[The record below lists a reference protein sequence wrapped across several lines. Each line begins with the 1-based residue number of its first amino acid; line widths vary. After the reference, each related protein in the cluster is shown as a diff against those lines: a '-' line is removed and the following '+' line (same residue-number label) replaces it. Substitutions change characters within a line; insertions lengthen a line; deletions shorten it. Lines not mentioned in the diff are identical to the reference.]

1 MIHYRI
7 SCLNPA
13 SQFVQFELRITG
25 QNAGEIH
32 LQLPAWRAGRYQLA
46 NYAQNIRNFC
56 IKNSSGQRVDFQKT
70 TKDCWVFKSENSE
83 EYLISYEYFTAKMD
97 AGSAWA
103 DEEQVYLNLVN
114 CCFEVKEMADAPF
127 ELELDLP
134 DFPFV
139 VSTLPE
145 SGTGF
150 FRAKDFQQLAD
161 STILAAKKISH
172 WEYSVEGTLFH
183 IWIHGEIHFEKET
196 FIENFRKFTQTQVR
210 DFGEFPE
217 SEYHFIFQLLAYPH
231 FHGVEH
237 RKGTVVTFGPA
248 ENLKESVHMNE
259 LLGVSSHELYH
270 SWNVCRIR
278 PQELFPYDFSRETY
292 TKAGWILEGIT
303 TYMGD
308 LYLLKSG
315 VFDLPTYLKE
325 VEDILNRESLNEGW
339 RNYTILE
346 SSMDLWLDGYQ
357 AGIPDRKVNIYSHGA
372 VICFCLDIMLR
383 IEGSGLT
390 EVMKMAWEKFG
401 KPFQGY
407 DEKGIWNLIL
417 DCATDKEKFNSF
429 YQSFISGN
437 EDLLNYFGSII
448 PSLGFELRL
457 LPNPKPLTSKLGIL
471 MQKEVITKI
480 HQESPAFTSL
490 MIGDQI
496 KAEFSPERVVIEAT
510 RINGKKYGFDFPI
523 VEKEFFPVY
532 SIEIGQETSLRKKWM
547 K

>member
-7 SCLNPA
+7 SCLNPS
-13 SQFVQFELRITG
+13 SQFVQFELRITT
-25 QNAGEIH
+25 QNEGEIH

-46 NYAQNIRNFC
+46 NYAQNLRNFR
-56 IKNSSGQRVDFQKT
+56 IKNSSGQKIDFQKIA
-70 TKDCWVFKSENSE
+70 KDCWAFKSENSE
-83 EYLISYEYFTAKMD
+83 EYLISYEYYTAKMD

-103 DEEQVYLNLVN
+103 DVDQVYLNLVN
-114 CCFEVKEMADAPF
+114 CCFEVKEMAFAPF

-134 DFPFV
+134 DYPIV

-145 SGTGF
+145 IGIGF

-161 STILAAKKISH
+161 STILAAKKITH
-172 WEYSVEGTLFH
+172 WEYSVERTLFH
-183 IWIHGEIHFEKET
+183 IWIHGEIHFEKEP

-237 RKGTVVTFGPA
+237 RKGTVITFGPA
-248 ENLKESVHMNE
+248 EKLKESVHMNE

-270 SWNVCRIR
+270 AWNVCRIR
-278 PQELFPYDFSRETY
+278 PKELLPYDFSREIY
-292 TKAGWILEGIT
+292 TKAGWMLEGIT

-315 VFDLPTYLKE
+315 VFDLPAYLKE
-325 VEDILNRESLNEGW
+325 VKDVLNRESLNEGW
-339 RNYTILE
+339 RNYSIIE
-346 SSMDLWLDGYQ
+346 SSMDLWVDGYQ

-372 VICFCLDIMLR
+372 VICFCLDTMLR
-383 IEGSGLT
+383 IEGSGLP
-390 EVMKMAWEKFG
+390 EVMRMAWEKYG
-401 KPFQGY
+401 KPFKGY
-407 DEKGIWNLIL
+407 DEMGLWSLIL
-417 DCATDKEKFNSF
+417 DCAANKEKFNSF
-429 YQSFISGN
+429 YEKFISGN
-437 EDLLNYFGSII
+437 EDLLMYFGSIL
-448 PSLGFELRL
+448 PSLGLELHL
-457 LPNPKPLTSKLGIL
+457 LPNTDPLTSKLGIL
-471 MQKEVITKI
+471 LQKEVITKI
-480 HQESPAFTSL
+480 NPKSPAFTSL

-496 KAEFSPERVVIEAT
+496 NAEFSTDNVRIEAS

-523 VEKEFFPVY
+523 VEKEFYPTY

>member
-13 SQFVQFELRITG
+13 SQFVQFELRITA
-25 QNAGEIH
+25 QTNGEIH
-32 LQLPAWRAGRYQLA
+32 LQFPSWRAGRYQMA
-46 NYAQNIRNFC
+46 NYAQNIRNFR
-56 IKNSSGQRVDFQKT
+56 IKNSSDQGVDFHKK
-70 TKDCWVFKSENSE
+70 TKDCWVFKPEKSE
-83 EYLISYEYFTAKMD
+83 EYFISYEYFAAKMD
-97 AGSAWA
+97 AGSAWV

-114 CCFEVKEMADAPF
+114 CCFEIKEMADEPC
-127 ELELDLP
+127 ELEIDLP
-134 DFPFV
+134 DYPNLI
-139 VSTLPE
+139 STLPE

-161 STILAAKKISH
+161 STILAAKKISR
-172 WEYSVEGTLFH
+172 WEFSVEGTLFH
-183 IWIHGEIHFEKET
+183 IWIHGEIHFEKDP

-237 RKGTVVTFGPA
+237 RRGTVITFGPA
-248 ENLKESVHMNE
+248 ENLKDSVQMNE

-270 SWNVCRIR
+270 AWNVCRIR
-278 PQELFPYDFSRETY
+278 PKELLPYDFSEETY

-315 VFDLPTYLKE
+315 VFDLPAYLKE

-339 RNYTILE
+339 RNYSILE
-346 SSMDLWLDGYQ
+346 SSTDLWLDGYQ

-372 VICFCLDIMLR
+372 VICFCLDIMLQA
-383 IEGSGLT
+383 EGFGLPQ
-390 EVMKMAWEKFG
+390 VMKMAWEKYG

-417 DCATDKEKFNSF
+417 DCANHKEEFKSF
-429 YQSFISGN
+429 YERFISGN
-437 EDLLNYFGSII
+437 EDLLNYFGSLV
-448 PSLGFELRL
+448 PSLGFELCVH
-457 LPNPKPLTSKLGIL
+457 PNPEPLTSKLGIL
-471 MQKEVITKI
+471 LQKEVITKI
-480 HQESPAFTSL
+480 HSDSPAYTSL
-490 MIGDQI
+490 MIGDRI
-496 KAEFSPERVVIEAT
+496 KTEYSTENIKIEAS
-510 RINGKKYGFDFPI
+510 RINGKKHTFDFPI
-523 VEKEFFPVY
+523 DEKKFFPTY
-532 SIEIGQETSLRKKWM
+532 SIEIGESTTSREKWM

>member
-7 SCLNPA
+7 SCLTPP
-13 SQFVQFELRITG
+13 SQFVQFELRITA
-25 QNAGEIH
+25 QNEGEIH

-46 NYAQNIRNFC
+46 NYAQNIRNFR
-56 IKNSSGQRVDFQKT
+56 IKNSSGQRVEFQKI

-83 EYLISYEYFTAKMD
+83 EYLISYEYFAAKMD

-114 CCFEVKEMADAPF
+114 CCFEVKEMVDAPF

-134 DFPFV
+134 DYPMM

-145 SGTGF
+145 TGTGY

-161 STILAAKKISH
+161 SIILAAKKITH
-172 WEYSVEGTLFH
+172 WEYSVGETLFH
-183 IWIHGEIHFEKET
+183 IWIHGEVHFEKEP
-196 FIENFRKFTQTQVR
+196 FIENFRKFTQTQIR
-210 DFGEFPE
+210 DFCEFPE
-217 SEYHFIFQLLAYPH
+217 SEYHFIFHFLAYPH

-237 RKGTVVTFGPA
+237 RKGTVITFGPT
-248 ENLKESVHMNE
+248 ENLKDSVHMNE

-270 SWNVCRIR
+270 AWNVCRIR
-278 PQELFPYDFSRETY
+278 PKELLPYDFSQETY
-292 TKAGWILEGIT
+292 TKAGWMLEGIT

-339 RNYTILE
+339 RNYSILE
-346 SSMDLWLDGYQ
+346 SSMDLWIDGYQ

-372 VICFCLDIMLR
+372 VICFCLDIMLQS
-383 IEGSGLT
+383 EGSCLP
-390 EVMKMAWEKFG
+390 EVMRMAWEKYG

-407 DEKGIWNLIL
+407 DEKEFWNLIL
-417 DCATDKEKFNSF
+417 DCAGDKEKFNSF
-429 YQSFISGN
+429 YKSFISGN
-437 EDLLNYFGSII
+437 EDLLNYFESIVTN
-448 PSLGFELRL
+448 LGFELRI
-457 LPNPKPLTSKLGIL
+457 LPNPEPLTSKLGIL
-471 MQKEVITKI
+471 FQKDVITKI
-480 HQESPAFTSL
+480 HQESPAYSSL
-490 MIGDQI
+490 MIGDQF
-496 KAEFSPERVVIEAT
+496 KAEFSPESVVIEAS
-510 RINGKKYGFDFPI
+510 RINGKNLVFDFPI
-523 VEKEFFPVY
+523 VGNEFYPVY
-532 SIEIGQETSLRKKWM
+532 SIEMGQETSLRKKWM

>member
-13 SQFVQFELRITG
+13 SQFVQFELKISA
-25 QNAGEIH
+25 QNNGEIH

-46 NYAQNIRNFC
+46 NYAQNLRDFR
-56 IKNSSGQRVDFQKT
+56 IKNSSGQGVGFQKK
-70 TKDCWVFKSENSE
+70 TKDCWVFKIENSE
-83 EYLISYEYFTAKMD
+83 EYIISYEYFAAKMD

-114 CCFEVKEMADAPF
+114 CCFEVKAMGDEPF

-134 DFPFV
+134 DYPIV
-139 VSTLPE
+139 VSILPE

-150 FRAKDFQQLAD
+150 FRTKDFQQLAD

-172 WEYSVEGTLFH
+172 WEYSVEETLFN
-183 IWIHGEIHFEKET
+183 IWIHGEVHFEKEP
-196 FIENFRKFTQTQVR
+196 FIENFRKFTQTQIR

-237 RKGTVVTFGPA
+237 RKGTVITFGPA

-278 PQELFPYDFSRETY
+278 PKELLPYDFSQETY
-292 TKAGWILEGIT
+292 TKAGWMLEGIT

-339 RNYTILE
+339 RNYSILE

-372 VICFCLDIMLR
+372 VICFCLDIMLQS
-383 IEGSGLT
+383 EGSSLP
-390 EVMKMAWEKFG
+390 EVMKMAWEKYG
-401 KPFQGY
+401 KPFQSYG
-407 DEKGIWNLIL
+407 ENGIWNLIL
-417 DCATDKEKFNSF
+417 DCAKDKKKFNYF
-429 YQSFISGN
+429 YESYISGN
-437 EDLLNYFGSII
+437 EDLLNYFGSIV
-448 PSLGFELRL
+448 PVLGFELRL
-457 LPNPKPLTSKLGIL
+457 LPNPEPLSSKLGVL
-471 MQKEVITKI
+471 LQKDVITKI
-480 HQESPAFTSL
+480 HPESAAYTSL
-490 MIGDQI
+490 MIGDHI
-496 KAEFSPERVVIEAT
+496 KAEFSTDSAMLEVS
-510 RINGKKYGFDFPI
+510 RINGKKYLFDFP
-523 VEKEFFPVY
+523 VDKREFYSVY
-532 SIEIGQETSLRKKWM
+532 SIEIGQETNLREKWR

>member
-13 SQFVQFELRITG
+13 SQFVQFELKISA
-25 QNAGEIH
+25 QNNGEIH

-46 NYAQNIRNFC
+46 NYAQNLRDFR
-56 IKNSSGQRVDFQKT
+56 IKNSSGQGVGFHKK
-70 TKDCWVFKSENSE
+70 TKDCWVFKIENSE
-83 EYLISYEYFTAKMD
+83 EYIISYEYFAAKMD

-114 CCFEVKEMADAPF
+114 CCFEVKEMGDEPF

-134 DFPFV
+134 DYPIV

-150 FRAKDFQQLAD
+150 FRTKDFQQLAD

-172 WEYSVEGTLFH
+172 WEYSVEETLFN
-183 IWIHGEIHFEKET
+183 IWIHGEVHFEKEP
-196 FIENFRKFTQTQVR
+196 FIENFRKFTQTQIR

-237 RKGTVVTFGPA
+237 RKGTVITFGPA

-278 PQELFPYDFSRETY
+278 PKELLPYDFSQETY
-292 TKAGWILEGIT
+292 TKAGWMLEGIT

-339 RNYTILE
+339 RNYSILE

-372 VICFCLDIMLR
+372 VICFCLDIMLQS
-383 IEGSGLT
+383 EGSSLP
-390 EVMKMAWEKFG
+390 EVMKMAWEKYG
-401 KPFQGY
+401 KPFQSYG
-407 DEKGIWNLIL
+407 ENGIWNLIL
-417 DCATDKEKFNSF
+417 DCAKDKKKFNSF
-429 YQSFISGN
+429 YESYISGN
-437 EDLLNYFGSII
+437 EDLLNYFGSIV
-448 PSLGFELRL
+448 PVLGFELRL
-457 LPNPKPLTSKLGIL
+457 LPNPESLSSKLGVL
-471 MQKEVITKI
+471 LQKDVITKI
-480 HQESPAFTSL
+480 HPESAAFTSL
-490 MIGDQI
+490 MIGDHI
-496 KAEFSPERVVIEAT
+496 KAEFSTDNVRIEAS
-510 RINGKKYGFDFPI
+510 RINGKKYGYDFPI
-523 VEKEFFPVY
+523 VEKEFYPVY
-532 SIEIGQETSLRKKWM
+532 SIELGQETSLRKKWM

>member
-13 SQFVQFELRITG
+13 SQFVQFELKISA
-25 QNAGEIH
+25 QNNGEIH

-46 NYAQNIRNFC
+46 NYAQNLRDFR
-56 IKNSSGQRVDFQKT
+56 IKNSSGQGVDFHKK
-70 TKDCWVFKSENSE
+70 TKDCWVFKIENSE
-83 EYLISYEYFTAKMD
+83 EYIISYEYFAAKMD

-114 CCFEVKEMADAPF
+114 CCFEVKEIGGEPF
-127 ELELDLP
+127 EFELDLP
-134 DFPFV
+134 DYPIV
-139 VSTLPE
+139 ISTLPE

-150 FRAKDFQQLAD
+150 FRTKDFQQLAD

-172 WEYSVEGTLFH
+172 WEYSVEETLFH
-183 IWIHGEIHFEKET
+183 ICIHGEVHFEKEP
-196 FIENFRKFTQTQVR
+196 FIENFRKFTQTQIR

-237 RKGTVVTFGPA
+237 RKGTVITFGPA

-270 SWNVCRIR
+270 AWNVCRIR
-278 PQELFPYDFSRETY
+278 PKELLPYDFSQETY
-292 TKAGWILEGIT
+292 SKAGWMLEGIT

-325 VEDILNRESLNEGW
+325 LEDILNRESLNEGW
-339 RNYTILE
+339 RNYSILE

-372 VICFCLDIMLR
+372 VICFCLDIMLQT
-383 IEGSGLT
+383 EGSGLP
-390 EVMKMAWEKFG
+390 EVMKMAWEKYG
-401 KPFQGY
+401 NPFQGY
-407 DEKGIWNLIL
+407 DENGIWNLIL
-417 DCATDKEKFNSF
+417 DCATNKEKFNSF
-429 YQSFISGN
+429 YESYISGN
-437 EDLLNYFGSII
+437 QDLLNYLGSIV
-448 PSLGFELRL
+448 PGLGFELRL
-457 LPNPKPLTSKLGIL
+457 LPNPEPLSSKLGVL
-471 MQKEVITKI
+471 LQKDVITKI
-480 HQESPAFTSL
+480 HPESAAYTSL
-490 MIGDQI
+490 MIGDHI
-496 KAEFSPERVVIEAT
+496 KTEFSTDSVRIEAS
-510 RINGKKYGFDFPI
+510 RINGKKYGYDFPI
-523 VEKEFFPVY
+523 VEKEFYPVY
-532 SIEIGQETSLRKKWM
+532 SIEMGQETNLRKKWM

>member
-13 SQFVQFELRITG
+13 SQFVQFELRITA
-25 QNAGEIH
+25 QNEGEIH

-46 NYAQNIRNFC
+46 NYAQNLRNFR
-56 IKNSSGQRVDFQKT
+56 IKNSSGQWVDFQKI
-70 TKDCWVFKSENSE
+70 TKDCWFFKSENSE
-83 EYLISYEYFTAKMD
+83 EYLISYEYFAAKMD

-103 DEEQVYLNLVN
+103 DEDHVYLNLVN
-114 CCFEVKEMADAPF
+114 CCFEVKEMSDQPF

-134 DFPFV
+134 GYPIV

-150 FRAKDFQQLAD
+150 FRAKDYQQLAD

-172 WEYSVEGTLFH
+172 WEYSLEGTLFH
-183 IWIHGEIHFEKET
+183 IWIHGEVHFEKEP
-196 FIENFRKFTQTQVR
+196 FLENFRKFTQTQIH
-210 DFGEFPE
+210 DFEEFPE
-217 SEYHFIFQLLAYPH
+217 SEYHFIFLLLAYPH

-237 RKGTVVTFGPA
+237 QKGTVITFGPA
-248 ENLKESVHMNE
+248 ENLKESVSMNE

-270 SWNVCRIR
+270 AWNVCRIR
-278 PQELFPYDFSRETY
+278 PKELLPYDFSRETY
-292 TKAGWILEGIT
+292 TKSGWMLEGIT

-315 VFDLPTYLKE
+315 VFDLPAYLKE

-339 RNYTILE
+339 RNYSILK

-372 VICFCLDIMLR
+372 VICFCLDFMLQS
-383 IEGSGLT
+383 EGSGLP
-390 EVMKMAWEKFG
+390 EVMRMAWEKYG

-407 DEKGIWNLIL
+407 DEKGLWNLIL
-417 DCATDKEKFNSF
+417 DCAADKEKFNSF
-429 YQSFISGN
+429 YESFISGN
-437 EDLLNYFGSII
+437 EDLLNYFGLIL
-448 PSLGFELRL
+448 PSLGFELHR

-471 MQKEVITKI
+471 LQKEMITKI
-480 HQESPAFTSL
+480 HPESAAYTSL

-496 KAEFSPERVVIEAT
+496 KAEFSTENVRIEAS
-510 RINGKKYGFDFPI
+510 RINGKKYGYDFPI
-523 VEKEFFPVY
+523 VEKEFFPAY
-532 SIEIGQETSLRKKWM
+532 SIEIGQETSLRKNWM

>member
-13 SQFVQFELRITG
+13 SQFVQFELRIPA
-25 QNAGEIH
+25 QNNGEIH

-46 NYAQNIRNFC
+46 DYAKNLRNFR
-56 IKNSSGQRVDFQKT
+56 IKNSSGQEVDFQKKA
-70 TKDCWVFKSENSE
+70 KDCWVFKSENSE
-83 EYLISYEYFTAKMD
+83 EYLISYEYFAAKMD

-114 CCFEVKEMADAPF
+114 CCFEVKEMSDQPF
-127 ELELDLP
+127 ELELELP
-134 DFPFV
+134 EYPIV

-172 WEYSVEGTLFH
+172 WEYSVEGALFH
-183 IWIHGEIHFEKET
+183 IWIHGEVHFEKEP
-196 FIENFRKFTQTQVR
+196 FIENFKKFTQTQIR

-217 SEYHFIFQLLAYPH
+217 SEYYFIFQLLAYPH

-237 RKGTVVTFGPA
+237 RKGTVITFGPA

-270 SWNVCRIR
+270 AWNVCRIR
-278 PQELFPYDFSRETY
+278 PKELLPYDFSQETY
-292 TKAGWILEGIT
+292 TKAGWMLEGIT

-339 RNYTILE
+339 RNYSILE

-372 VICFCLDIMLR
+372 VICFCLDIMLQS
-383 IEGSGLT
+383 EGSGLP
-390 EVMKMAWEKFG
+390 EVMKLAWEKYG

-407 DEKGIWNLIL
+407 DEKGIWNRIL
-417 DCATDKEKFNSF
+417 NCATDKEKFNSF
-429 YQSFISGN
+429 YENFISGS
-437 EDLLNYFGSII
+437 EDLLNYFGSIL
-448 PSLGFELRL
+448 PVLGFELRL
-457 LPNPKPLTSKLGIL
+457 LPNPEPLTSKLGIL
-471 MQKEVITKI
+471 LQKDVIVKI
-480 HQESPAFTSL
+480 HHESPAYTSL
-490 MIGDQI
+490 MIGDKI
-496 KAEFSPERVVIEAT
+496 KAEFSTDSVVIEVS
-510 RINGKKYGFDFPI
+510 RINGKKYVSDFPI
-523 VEKEFFPVY
+523 DQKEFYPVY
-532 SIEIGQETSLRKKWM
+532 SIEIGKATSLREKWM

>member
-1 MIHYRI
+1 
-7 SCLNPA
+7 
-13 SQFVQFELRITG
+13 
-25 QNAGEIH
+25 
-32 LQLPAWRAGRYQLA
+32 
-46 NYAQNIRNFC
+46 
-56 IKNSSGQRVDFQKT
+56 
-70 TKDCWVFKSENSE
+70 
-83 EYLISYEYFTAKMD
+83 MD
-97 AGSAWA
+97 AGSVWA
-103 DEEQVYLNLVN
+103 DEDQVYLNLVN
-114 CCFEVKEMADAPF
+114 CCFEVKEMSNQPF

-134 DFPFV
+134 DYPIV

-145 SGTGF
+145 SGAGF

-183 IWIHGEIHFEKET
+183 IWIHGEVHFEKDLI
-196 FIENFRKFTQTQVR
+196 IENFRKFTQSQIH

-237 RKGTVVTFGPA
+237 RKGTVITFGPA
-248 ENLKESVHMNE
+248 ENLKETAHMNE

-270 SWNVCRIR
+270 SWNVCKIR
-278 PQELFPYDFSRETY
+278 PQELLPYDFSRETY
-292 TKAGWILEGIT
+292 TKAGWMLEGIT

-339 RNYTILE
+339 RNYSILE

-372 VICFCLDIMLR
+372 VICFCLDIMLQS
-383 IEGSGLT
+383 EGSGLP
-390 EVMKMAWEKFG
+390 EVMRMAWEKYG
-401 KPFQGY
+401 KPFKGY
-407 DEKGIWNLIL
+407 DDMGLWNLIL
-417 DCATDKEKFNSF
+417 GCATNKEKFNSF
-429 YQSFISGN
+429 YESFISGN

-448 PSLGFELRL
+448 PSLGFELHR
-457 LPNPKPLTSKLGIL
+457 LPNPEPLTSKIGIL

-480 HQESPAFTSL
+480 HPESAAYTSL
-490 MIGDQI
+490 MIGDHI
-496 KAEFSPERVVIEAT
+496 MAEFSTDNVKIGAS
-510 RINGKKYGFDFPI
+510 RINGKKFVFDFPM
-523 VEKEFFPVY
+523 VEKEFYPVY
-532 SIEIGQETSLRKKWM
+532 SIKMGQETSLRKKW
-547 K
+547 KK

>member
-1 MIHYRI
+1 MIHHRI
-7 SCLNPA
+7 SCLNPV
-13 SQFVQFELRITG
+13 SQFVQFELRIPA
-25 QNAGEIH
+25 QNKGEIH

-46 NYAQNIRNFC
+46 NYAQNLRNFR
-56 IKNSSGQRVDFQKT
+56 IKNSSGQGIDFQKI
-70 TKDCWVFKSENSE
+70 TKDCWVFISENSE
-83 EYLISYEYFTAKMD
+83 EYLISYEYFAAKMD

-114 CCFEVKEMADAPF
+114 CCLEVKEMAGEPF

-134 DFPFV
+134 EYPNV

-161 STILAAKKISH
+161 STILASKKIVH
-172 WEYSVEGTLFH
+172 WEYSVEETLFH
-183 IWIHGEIHFEKET
+183 VWIHGEVHFEKEH
-196 FIENFRKFTQTQVR
+196 FLENLRKFTQTQIR

-237 RKGTVVTFGPA
+237 RKGTVITFGPD
-248 ENLKESVHMNE
+248 ENLKESAHMNE

-270 SWNVCRIR
+270 AWNVCRIR
-278 PQELFPYDFSRETY
+278 PKELLPYDFSRETY
-292 TKAGWILEGIT
+292 TKAGWMLEGIT

-339 RNYTILE
+339 RNYSILK

-372 VICFCLDIMLR
+372 VICFCLDIMLQT
-383 IEGSGLT
+383 EGSGLP
-390 EVMKMAWEKFG
+390 EVMKMAWEKYG

-407 DEKGIWNLIL
+407 GENGIWDMIL
-417 DCATDKEKFNSF
+417 QCATDKEKFNSF
-429 YQSFISGN
+429 YESYISGN
-437 EDLLNYFGSII
+437 EDLLIYFGSVVT
-448 PSLGFELRL
+448 SLGFELRL
-457 LPNPKPLTSKLGIL
+457 LPNPEPLTSKLGIL
-471 MQKEVITKI
+471 LQKEVITKI
-480 HQESPAFTSL
+480 HSESPSYTSL
-490 MIGDQI
+490 MIGDHI
-496 KAEFSPERVVIEAT
+496 KAEFSTEGVVIEVS
-510 RINGKKYGFDFPI
+510 RINGKKFVFDFPI
-523 VEKEFFPVY
+523 DQKEFYPVY
-532 SIEIGQETSLRKKWM
+532 SIEIGQETSLREKWM